1 MSESAGSPGRCS
13 SQGFLKVVMHHTVS
27 ARDTAVWSPPEW
39 IGKRKE
45 VKTTTGIVF
54 PGNKGDA
61 IGESRTPSTLCLSLS
76 SFYSGRKKK
85 TSYETEG
92 EENDE

>member
-1 MSESAGSPGRCS
+1 MSESSGPPGRCS
-13 SQGFLKVVMHHTVS
+13 SQGFLKVAMHHTVA
-27 ARDTAVWSPPEW
+27 ARDTPIWSPPEW

-61 IGESRTPSTLCLSLS
+61 FGESRTPSTLCLSLS
-76 SFYSGRKKK
+76 AFYSGRGRKG
-85 TSYETEG
+85 SYGTETE
-92 EENDE
+92 E